1 MQSRTH
7 PAVQS
12 SVAGEQRWQSPAVS
26 IRRQSRPRL
35 SHQSQSSGRFDTRK
49 WSGQISRLSPVTVG
63 ILRFL
68 YTDSSL
74 EDRQSIL
81 QMAVRIPPFSKKGIR
96 YRRMDV
102 FPTAD
107 DPENKN
113 TCFGIT
119 TPLSVLAGQHVSQ
132 CVKSIAEGGDFR
144 QYQMR
149 LSTVYFGT
157 CKRKT
162 AVISFELDIANR

>member
-1 MQSRTH
+1 MAAGG
-7 PAVQS
+7 AVQDTS
-12 SVAGEQRWQSPAVS
+12 RGTEFCRRRATVAEPGCLDKKAV
-26 IRRQSRPRL
+26 PL

-119 TPLSVLAGQHVSQ
+119 TPLSVLNEQNVSQ
-132 CVKSIAEGGDFR
+132 YVKSIAEPGSFR

-149 LSTVYFGT
+149 LAGYILG
-157 CKRKT
+157 
-162 AVISFELDIANR
+162 L

>member
-1 MQSRTH
+1 M
-7 PAVQS
+7 
-12 SVAGEQRWQSPAVS
+12 
-26 IRRQSRPRL
+26 
-35 SHQSQSSGRFDTRK
+35 
-49 WSGQISRLSPVTVG
+49 G
-63 ILRFL
+63 ILRLL

>member
-1 MQSRTH
+1 M
-7 PAVQS
+7 
-12 SVAGEQRWQSPAVS
+12 
-26 IRRQSRPRL
+26 
-35 SHQSQSSGRFDTRK
+35 
-49 WSGQISRLSPVTVG
+49 G

-119 TPLSVLAGQHVSQ
+119 TPLSVLNEQNVSQ
-132 CVKSIAEGGDFR
+132 YVKSIAEPGNFR

-149 LSTVYFGT
+149 LAWVYFGLV
-157 CKRKT
+157 K
-162 AVISFELDIANR
+162 